1 MWSVLPFALFY
12 LFPLGAF
19 LAVSLA
25 GAWVWL
31 LPFLA
36 FLVMPTLD
44 LFWDRIVPSGAKR
57 LEVSRLGEWLSDFF
71 LLAFVPT
78 QLLVL
83 ASGVF
88 EIPSR
93 VANHGVLSLDV
104 VGLTLSM
111 GILTGGIG
119 ITLAHELVHRRENFS
134 QFSGVLLLS
143 SVLYGHFAVEHVL
156 GHHSHVAT
164 KADPASARRG
174 ESLWFFVVRSILMG
188 VVSAWKIE
196 RQRLERASAR
206 GELRF
211 VSWIGHGMGRW
222 LHNRLL
228 YSSLLSVLFL
238 CASYWV
244 SGIAGLLFFVA
255 QAAVAVFL
263 LEAINYVEHYGL
275 SRRILENG
283 KPEPVQLWHSWD
295 SHSRISS
302 WVLIH
307 LSRHAD
313 HHKYPARPFYKLE
326 GSQSSPLLP
335 ASYPACVLLATL
347 PPIWYRI
354 IHKRL
359 DHFSQTQLGRIGNQ
373 S

>member
-1 MWSVLPFALFY
+1 MWSVLPFGLLY

-19 LAVSLA
+19 WAVTR
-25 GAWVWL
+25 GGNWCWF
-31 LPFLA
+31 LPLLA
-36 FLVMPTLD
+36 FLVMPFLD
-44 LFWDRIVPSGAKR
+44 LVWDRVSPSEAKR
-57 LEVSRLGEWLSDFF
+57 LEVSRLGEWLSDFL

-78 QLLVL
+78 QLLIL
-83 ASGVF
+83 ALAVF

-93 VANHGVLSLDV
+93 IANHGAFSAEV

-119 ITLAHELVHRRENFS
+119 ITLAHELVHRRERVS
-134 QFSGVLLLS
+134 QWGGLLLLS

-156 GHHSHVAT
+156 GHHTHVGT
-164 KADPASARRG
+164 KGDPASARRG
-174 ESLWFFVVRSILMG
+174 ESLWFFVVRSIVMG

-196 RQRLERASAR
+196 KQRLERA
-206 GELRF
+206 
-211 VSWIGHGMGRW
+211 GRAEKW
-222 LHNRLL
+222 QGGLHAHRMFQTW
-228 YSSLLSVLFL
+228 LLSALFLWAAFWISGAAGVLFVL
-238 CASYWV
+238 
-244 SGIAGLLFFVA
+244 A
-255 QAAVAVFL
+255 QAAIAVFL

-326 GSQSSPLLP
+326 GSQQSPLLP

-354 IHKRL
+354 MHTRL
-359 DHFSQTQLGRIGNQ
+359 DRFSQIQQGRVGSQ
-373 S
+373 P